1 MEGAAPL
8 GPHGRLG
15 APSRAFSPRF
25 IQASANDGVEIDA
38 SGGSSSVPH
47 LLRNSAGLMW
57 SSAAYAKGRR
67 SASRIITIV
76 SATEVL
82 GQPTN

>member
-1 MEGAAPL
+1 M
-8 GPHGRLG
+8 
-15 APSRAFSPRF
+15 
-25 IQASANDGVEIDA
+25 
-38 SGGSSSVPH
+38 PH

-57 SSAAYAKGRR
+57 SSAAYANGRR

-82 GQPTN
+82 GQPNGTLQGEQSAVQRDSDERCVCDRPDSRPAVVRGALAHSS